1 MIKMCIFDVD
11 GTLYDLKDHRIL
23 DSTVVALKKLQENWI
38 KIVVATGRC
47 HYGLGKT
54 LNDLNFDYIIGC
66 SGATLVDKDWN
77 VLYRND
83 LSMDDVNKIN
93 EFCEEHE
100 AGLVW
105 KFADHMY
112 IYDHIEKVN
121 WYEGQVNSDIGSAPF
136 IFCPTKDR
144 HLVDIP
150 QSGCVHADPEE
161 IKRVFGD
168 SKTLDFIQ
176 YYKDGFDVVVKG
188 NNKGDG
194 VKHLAEV
201 TGTDLSEIMVFGD
214 NYNDVE
220 MFEVAGVKIAMGNAV
235 DVIKDMATY
244 ITDDCSSDGIYNA
257 CKHFN
262 LI

>member
-1 MIKMCIFDVD
+1 MM
-11 GTLYDLKDHRIL
+11 KDFLTNEIRNVCVL
-23 DSTVVALKKLQENWI
+23 GNGNAGKTTVVE
-38 KIVVATGRC
+38 
-47 HYGLGKT
+47 
-54 LNDLNFDYIIGC
+54 
-66 SGATLVDKDWN
+66 
-77 VLYRND
+77 
-83 LSMDDVNKIN
+83 SM
-93 EFCEEHE
+93 
-100 AGLVW
+100 L
-105 KFADHMY
+105 KFADC
-112 IYDHIEKVN
+112 IERRGSVLD
-121 WYEGQVNSDIGSAPF
+121 GTTVSDY
-136 IFCPTKDR
+136 
-144 HLVDIP
+144 
-150 QSGCVHADPEE
+150 DPEE

-168 SKTLDFIQ
+168 STTLDFIQ

-220 MFEVAGVKIAMGNAV
+220 MFEVAGIKIAMGNAV

-262 LI
+262 LF